1 MPRPRP
7 LVAGFLAGLSVVAGC
22 SDTSNVDQSAVAL
35 DSASTA
41 SDPHLSD
48 AISESDVAS
57 ILKASVAHR
66 VDADIDGVAR
76 GFTKV
81 AVVDTFGA
89 EGPYGNIEFTAQLGQ
104 LTAPQRRA
112 VLDALA
118 PREVEFI
125 SPAEFAERPWADDG
139 GAAVAFG
146 VPEWSDGHVEMYSEL
161 QCGEVGAPCADG
173 GVHWLE
179 RKDSGGWIVTK
190 SNGGWI
196 A

>member
-7 LVAGFLAGLSVVAGC
+7 FVFGFIAGLSVVAGC
-22 SDTSNVDQSAVAL
+22 GDMSNVDQGAVAS
-35 DSASTA
+35 DAASTA
-41 SDPHLSD
+41 SAPHLSD
-48 AISESDVAS
+48 AISEADVES
-57 ILKASVAHR
+57 ILKASVVRR
-66 VDADIDGVAR
+66 VNADNDGVAR

-81 AVVDTFGA
+81 AVVDAFGA
-89 EGPYGNIEFTAQLGQ
+89 EGAHGNIE
-104 LTAPQRRA
+104 LTAPLRQLTGSQRLA
-112 VLDALA
+112 ILDALA

-125 SPAEFAERPWADDG
+125 SPDEFAERAWAEDG
-139 GAAVAFG
+139 RAAVAFG
-146 VPEWSDGHVEMYSEL
+146 MPEWSDDHVEVYSEL

-179 RKDSGGWIVTK
+179 REDSGDWIVTK